1 MTRRTM
7 VKPDP
12 SCLFMSFFLQVVA
25 PILTN
30 FILWKMT
37 SKKSQ
42 EESRNYWPVNDPPEE
57 KSSLPT
63 FPIGFLR
70 STSIYALNAKL
81 RSQSRIFD
89 DDVDFDYP
97 FSSGCFLG
105 DFPLATK
112 AFQVNQT
119 RRDAKIWGLRGEN
132 QIIFWDFAKID
143 KHHLA
148 PTGLTTTTSFMRVS
162 TWSLKVIK
170 WMARQRW
177 CRWHQMASNAT

>member
-119 RRDAKIWGLRGEN
+119 RRDAKIWGLRGEKP
-132 QIIFWDFAKID
+132 D
-143 KHHLA
+143 HLLRFRKDWQTPFSA
-148 PTGLTTTTSFMRVS
+148 D
-162 TWSLKVIK
+162 WSNNNDIVHEGVDMVFKG
-170 WMARQRW
+170 
-177 CRWHQMASNAT
+177 H